1 MMRTAEP
8 SPPGEERGIEIGR
21 GRGGGEGL
29 TLANA
34 HARAL
39 THTHTHTHERACVTL
54 SFEYTPPRGSHP
66 GTRPRAVTET
76 HTCRQRRWS
85 NTLTRGFFWFSHYM
99 VLQAEAHGN
108 AHTWGTRRREE
119 CTDT

>member
-1 MMRTAEP
+1 MEMMRTAEP

-39 THTHTHTHERACVTL
+39 THTHTHRHTPHTHARWGSDTKSPGLAERAHSCGGRAL
-54 SFEYTPPRGSHP
+54 GPRSPKWHAP
-66 GTRPRAVTET
+66 FSAELPR
-76 HTCRQRRWS
+76 
-85 NTLTRGFFWFSHYM
+85 L
-99 VLQAEAHGN
+99 
-108 AHTWGTRRREE
+108 
-119 CTDT
+119 